1 MGHSVKGHNGI
12 LLPSMLIFTAWA
24 DLLFFLIS
32 VNFRICLSSRLTP
45 FLEVPWNLKNK
56 TNNYHWKKA
65 DSPEVQ
71 GKQRM
76 QGSTWARS
84 WGNHWAQLVCLF
96 SSQNGKMLPLSICRA
111 QVEAVALTAITV
123 RGQWLCSWILFGNF
137 CIYWLEL
144 PQNNSA
150 PVSPLW
156 ASCKGV
162 RHRYTV
168 TKADTSIPRCHFF
181 KRSGISI

>member
-65 DSPEVQ
+65 DAPEVQ
-71 GKQRM
+71 DKRRM
-76 QGSTWARS
+76 RSCTWARS
-84 WGNHWAQLVCLF
+84 WRSHCAQLVCLF
-96 SSQNGKMLPLSICRA
+96 SSQKGKILPPRICRA
-111 QVEAVALTAITV
+111 HVEAVALTAITV
-123 RGQWLCSWILFGNF
+123 HGQSLCSWILFGSF
-137 CIYWLEL
+137 VSIGWRYIITTVHQCHHSGLPAGEL
-144 PQNNSA
+144 HTDM
-150 PVSPLW
+150 L
-156 ASCKGV
+156 
-162 RHRYTV
+162 
-168 TKADTSIPRCHFF
+168 
-181 KRSGISI
+181 

>member
-65 DSPEVQ
+65 DAPEVQ
-71 GKQRM
+71 GKRHM
-76 QGSTWARS
+76 RGWS
-84 WGNHWAQLVCLF
+84 WGSHWAQLVSLL
-96 SSQNGKMLPLSICRA
+96 SSQREKLPPVPAGPRWRQWHSQPPQCR
-111 QVEAVALTAITV
+111 VNHCVAGYCLEVQYLLAGAMAEPQRTRVT
-123 RGQWLCSWILFGNF
+123 ILDF
-137 CIYWLEL
+137 L
-144 PQNNSA
+144 QQS
-150 PVSPLW
+150 
-156 ASCKGV
+156 
-162 RHRYTV
+162 
-168 TKADTSIPRCHFF
+168 
-181 KRSGISI
+181 

>member
-65 DSPEVQ
+65 DAPEVQ
-71 GKQRM
+71 GKQHM
-76 QGSTWARS
+76 WCCTWARS
-84 WGNHWAQLVCLF
+84 WGSHWAQLVCLF
-96 SSQNGKMLPLSICRA
+96 SSQKGKMLPPTICRA
-111 QVEAVALTAITV
+111 RVEGSGTHSHHSAGSITV
-123 RGQWLCSWILFGNF
+123 QLDVSIC
-137 CIYWLEL
+137 WLEL
-144 PQNNSA
+144 CQNHSA
-150 PVSPLW
+150 PVSPLDFLQG
-156 ASCKGV
+156 S
-162 RHRYTV
+162 
-168 TKADTSIPRCHFF
+168 
-181 KRSGISI
+181 

>member
-65 DSPEVQ
+65 EAPEVQ
-71 GKQRM
+71 GKRHM
-76 QGSTWARS
+76 WGCVWARS
-84 WGNHWAQLVCLF
+84 WGSHWAQLICLL
-96 SSQNGKMLPLSICRA
+96 SSQKGKIPPSICRA
-111 QVEAVALTAITV
+111 QVAVALTAITV
-123 RGQWLCSWILFGNF
+123 QGQSLCSWIPFGN
-137 CIYWLEL
+137 I
-144 PQNNSA
+144 
-150 PVSPLW
+150 VSIGCSYVRTTGHQCHHSGLL
-156 ASCKGV
+156 AGV

-168 TKADTSIPRCHFF
+168 TKADVSISGCHLF
-181 KRSGISI
+181 

>member
-24 DLLFFLIS
+24 VLLFFLIS

-65 DSPEVQ
+65 DAPEVQ
-71 GKQRM
+71 GKQHMRGCAW
-76 QGSTWARS
+76 QGAGGATGPS
-84 WGNHWAQLVCLF
+84 WSVCSLPRR
-96 SSQNGKMLPLSICRA
+96 GKCPPSICRA

-123 RGQWLCSWILFGNF
+123 QGQSLWSWIPFGNF
-137 CIYWLEL
+137 VSIGCSC
-144 PQNNSA
+144 QNHRA
-150 PVSPLW
+150 PVSALW
-156 ASCKGV
+156 TSCRRV
-162 RHRYTV
+162 RHGYTV
-168 TKADTSIPRCHFF
+168 TKVTSISGCHLF
-181 KRSGISI
+181 

>member
-65 DSPEVQ
+65 DAPEVQ
-71 GKQRM
+71 GKRNM
-76 QGSTWARS
+76 QGCTWARS
-84 WGNHWAQLVCLF
+84 WGSHWVQLVCLF
-96 SSQNGKMLPLSICRA
+96 SSQRGKML
-111 QVEAVALTAITV
+111 
-123 RGQWLCSWILFGNF
+123 
-137 CIYWLEL
+137 
-144 PQNNSA
+144 A
-150 PVSPLW
+150 PVSAGPRWRQWHSQPPQCRVNHCVAGYCLYLL
-156 ASCKGV
+156 AGAMSEPQCTSVTTLDFLQGS
-162 RHRYTV
+162 YTQ
-168 TKADTSIPRCHFF
+168 THCD
-181 KRSGISI
+181 

>member
-24 DLLFFLIS
+24 VLLFFLIS

-65 DSPEVQ
+65 DAPEVQ
-71 GKQRM
+71 GKQHM
-76 QGSTWARS
+76 SGCSWARS
-84 WGNHWAQLVCLF
+84 WGSHWAQLVCLF
-96 SSQNGKMLPLSICRA
+96 SSQKGKMLPPVSAGPRWRQGHSQPPQCRGSHC
-111 QVEAVALTAITV
+111 VAGYCLEV
-123 RGQWLCSWILFGNF
+123 
-137 CIYWLEL
+137 CIHCLEL
-144 PQNNSA
+144 CQNHSA

-156 ASCKGV
+156 TSCRGV
-162 RHRYTV
+162 RHRCTV
-168 TKADTSIPRCHFF
+168 TKADTSVLCWHFF
-181 KRSGISI
+181 